1 MRREYAKGSF
11 EDDHVIV
18 PNETDASR
26 LRSRGRFGETIAGG
40 ALRLDLVE
48 ALFLLEEG
56 RLRLRTSHSKVLDA
70 GYRLHDDF
78 GVRFLSYSDLRS
90 RGLAL
95 STARS
100 GTSFDMFPRG
110 GEFSDPSDT
119 GVIAVSERS
128 VLSLD
133 DVLAT
138 VSSITPSRELMYSVV
153 DDEGDVTYYHAT
165 SPELSG
171 DWTPDIPEGRIQIME
186 DRGIIE
192 GEASHDLFEK
202 GFFGRR
208 MMSWTV
214 LSLIECA
221 YLGEQG
227 MDMFRRGRRTSVKAV
242 MRRAAWLDRTADIKL
257 DAYTELRNRGLI
269 PKTGFKFGGHFR
281 VYDSMPRTKR
291 ESDRTHARFLLQVV
305 PRHFRTTWEE
315 VSRAVRLAHGVRKE
329 MVYFAPPSRFL
340 GLARVRP

>member
-18 PNETDASR
+18 PDGTDASR
-26 LRSRGRFGETIAGG
+26 LRSRGRFGETVPGG

-48 ALFLLEEG
+48 SLFLAEEG
-56 RLRLRTSHSKVLDA
+56 RLRLKVGNSVLLDA
-70 GYRLHDDF
+70 GYSLHDDF
-78 GVRFLSYSDLRS
+78 GVRFLAYSDLRS

-95 STARS
+95 ASARL

-110 GEFSDPSDT
+110 GDFGDASDA

-128 VLSLD
+128 VLSFD
-133 DVLAT
+133 DAIDLANE
-138 VSSITPSRELMYSVV
+138 VGPERDLIHSVV
-153 DDEGDVTYYHAT
+153 DDEGDVTHYRA
-165 SPELSG
+165 SAPDLRGE
-171 DWTPDIPEGRIQIME
+171 WVPDIPEGRLRILE

-192 GEASHDLFEK
+192 GDASHDRFEK

-221 YLGEQG
+221 YLGGEG
-227 MDMFRRGRRTSVKAV
+227 MDMYRRGRRTTVKAV
-242 MRRAAWLDRTADIKL
+242 MRRASRMDGAADIKL
-257 DAYTELRNRGLI
+257 DAYRELRRRGLI

-291 ESDRTHARFLLQVV
+291 ESDRTHARYLLQVV
-305 PRHFRTTWEE
+305 PRHFRITWEE

-329 MVYFAPPSRFL
+329 MIYFSPPSRFL
-340 GLARVRP
+340 HLERIRP

>member
-26 LRSRGRFGETIAGG
+26 LRSRGRFGETIADG

-48 ALFLLEEG
+48 SLFLLEEG
-56 RLRLRTSHSKVLDA
+56 RLRLRTKHSKVLDA
-70 GYRLHDDF
+70 GYSMHDDF
-78 GVRFLSYSDLRS
+78 GVRFLAYSDLRS

-110 GEFSDPSDT
+110 GDFGDASDT
-119 GVIAVSERS
+119 GVVAVSERS
-128 VLSLD
+128 VLSMD
-133 DVLAT
+133 DVLGT
-138 VSSITPSRELMYSVV
+138 VSGVSPERGLMYSVV
-153 DDEGDVTYYHAT
+153 DDEGDVTHYSA
-165 SPELSG
+165 SAPDLRG
-171 DWTPDIPEGRIQIME
+171 DWTPDIPAGRIQIYE

-192 GEASHDLFEK
+192 GDASHDLFEK

-214 LSLIECA
+214 LSLVECA
-221 YLGEQG
+221 YLGGEG
-227 MDMFRRGRRTSVKAV
+227 IDLYRRGRKTTVKAV
-242 MRRAAWLDRTADIKL
+242 MRRASRLDGTADIKL
-257 DAYTELRNRGLI
+257 DAYRELRGRGLI

-329 MVYFAPPSRFL
+329 MIYFAPISRFL
-340 GLARVRP
+340 RIERVRP